1 MLEDSIDLNF
11 SNAVIELT
19 LLFAQ
24 LVQPHKNLE
33 DNVGIP

>member
-1 MLEDSIDLNF
+1 MLEDSISLKF
-11 SNAVIELT
+11 SNAVVDLILI
-19 LLFAQ
+19 FAE